1 MRRFTPASVF
11 IRSRSSH
18 KTAEITYLYLY
29 FHLPLL
35 HTEDGNGIFVP
46 QWRSYQPQKGTIMEW
61 EEIQTNWDTY
71 KQDAKRTWPRLDDAE
86 LEVANGD
93 RGKLIDKVRDAQSI
107 SHEEAEVE
115 VDSWADNLKSA

>member
-1 MRRFTPASVF
+1 
-11 IRSRSSH
+11 
-18 KTAEITYLYLY
+18 
-29 FHLPLL
+29 
-35 HTEDGNGIFVP
+35 
-46 QWRSYQPQKGTIMEW
+46 MEW